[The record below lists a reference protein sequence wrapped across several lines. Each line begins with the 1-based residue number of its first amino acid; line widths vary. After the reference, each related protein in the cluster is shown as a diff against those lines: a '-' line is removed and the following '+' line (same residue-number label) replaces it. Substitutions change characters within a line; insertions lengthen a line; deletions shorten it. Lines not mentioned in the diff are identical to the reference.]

1 MSEGCCDAVAAVKV
15 DTVED
20 SSDGPKIVEV
30 VVERLGT
37 DVAVAK
43 DVEAVA

>member
-1 MSEGCCDAVAAVKV
+1 MSDGGCDAVAAVKV
-15 DTVED
+15 ETVD
-20 SSDGPKIVEV
+20 DNSDGPKIVEV
-30 VVERLGT
+30 VVDKLGA